1 MRGLY
6 LLALVITLALI
17 LAECGGDTESTDDD
31 GDTSSSESGD
41 SSSEGSSE
49 ESDEPK
55 QGGDLVLAS
64 TGSPTMFNPLYT
76 SDTTSGVVEDMIY
89 NGLTGTAP
97 DGEMIPDLA
106 SEWEYNEDE
115 TVLTFTLRDD
125 VTWHDGARVTTK
137 RVELK

>member
-1 MRGLY
+1 MKGLY
-6 LLALVITLALI
+6 LFVLLATLGLVLI
-17 LAECGGDTESTDDD
+17 ACNPDPDSTAGGKDEEKKEST
-31 GDTSSSESGD
+31 G
-41 SSSEGSSE
+41 
-49 ESDEPK
+49 EPQ

-89 NGLTGTAP
+89 NGLTETAP